1 MIVLA
6 LPDADGAPVELV
18 PGRGFTSYTVLVQTE
33 ADAAETGAEIG
44 SVVDYPVTHPP
55 GAVDEYDDA
64 RLAHFRIQKVGVLNP
79 PDGQTEASH
88 SITDVN
94 GVYIYAPVFE
104 AIPPAPVPASVPR
117 LNGMLALDAAGMIP
131 QIEAYM
137 ALSGTPSTHKIYWR
151 DLAVFH
157 RDSEII
163 AVIAA
168 ALNVSSNQIDNLFRA
183 AAAIA
188 A

>member
-18 PGRGFTSYTVLVQTE
+18 PGRGFTSYSVLVQTQ
-33 ADAAETGAEIG
+33 ADAEETGATLG
-44 SVVDYPVTHPP
+44 DVVDYQVTHPP
-55 GAVDEYDDA
+55 GAVEDYDAA
-64 RLAHFRIQKVGVLNP
+64 RLAHFRIQKVTVIDP
-79 PDGQTEASH
+79 PEGQRERSH
-88 SITDVN
+88 TIADVN
-94 GVYIYAPVFE
+94 GVFTYAPVFE
-104 AIPPAPVPASVPR
+104 AIPAPPVPASVPR

-137 ALSGTPSTHKIYWR
+137 ALPETPSVHKIYWR

-157 RDSEII
+157 RDSELI

-183 AAAIA
+183 AAAA
-188 A
+188 T